1 MKTSFGDLAVH
12 LLNGIE
18 HAELEKTSATAYTSM
33 KTEVGAA
40 MVKLAGILR
49 DQKPAEVTNED
60 LAEFRKR
67 YGV

>member
-1 MKTSFGDLAVH
+1 
-12 LLNGIE
+12 
-18 HAELEKTSATAYTSM
+18 
-33 KTEVGAA
+33 